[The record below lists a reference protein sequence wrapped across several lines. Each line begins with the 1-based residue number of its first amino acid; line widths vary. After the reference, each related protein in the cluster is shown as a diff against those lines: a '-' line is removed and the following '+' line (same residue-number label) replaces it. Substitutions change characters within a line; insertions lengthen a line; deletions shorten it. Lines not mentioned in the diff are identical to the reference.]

1 MVLIS
6 SIIETDTVRSRKEVT
21 LSLNLIFLGFF
32 FFTKYQ
38 PIYDLSVKSVQ
49 RNDCHHLNTT
59 QQY

>member
-21 LSLNLIFLGFF
+21 LVNFGIS

-38 PIYDLSVKSVQ
+38 PDLSVKRVQ
-49 RNDCHHLNTT
+49 RNDCHLLG
-59 QQY
+59 